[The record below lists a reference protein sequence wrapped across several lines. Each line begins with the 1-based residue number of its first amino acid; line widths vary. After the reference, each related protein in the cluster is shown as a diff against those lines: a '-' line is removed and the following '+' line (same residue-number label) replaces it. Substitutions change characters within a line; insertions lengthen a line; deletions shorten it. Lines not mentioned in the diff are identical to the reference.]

1 MTPSPSSQEG
11 ARELKAAPDVIY
23 LEPDC
28 AFEERCWCDTDQGPC
43 DECGLPWVKYVRADA
58 RPTPDRTDDVGEMV
72 ETLELRNLAREV
84 ELEACMER
92 IEALQRDRDALREAL
107 KPFAHYAALNDLL
120 DSKDPERAIEVPVR
134 DLLAAYALLH
144 PENEE

>member
-1 MTPSPSSQEG
+1 
-11 ARELKAAPDVIY
+11 
-23 LEPDC
+23 
-28 AFEERCWCDTDQGPC
+28 
-43 DECGLPWVKYVRADA
+43 
-58 RPTPDRTDDVGEMV
+58 VGEIV
-72 ETLELRNLAREV
+72 DLV
-84 ELEACMER
+84 ER
-92 IEALQRDRDALREAL
+92 IAPIVARALAKRHGLGDHMPVDAWMKEAVVATRTVIEQLTNEAADTLLSLQRDRDALREAL